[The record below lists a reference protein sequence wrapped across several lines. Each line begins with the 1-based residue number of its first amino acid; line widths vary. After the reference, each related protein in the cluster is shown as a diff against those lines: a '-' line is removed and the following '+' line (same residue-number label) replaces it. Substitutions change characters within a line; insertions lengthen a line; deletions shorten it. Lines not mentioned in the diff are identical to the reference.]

1 MRKQSSKM
9 GKFTKKTAQFQNKM
23 RKQGTQKMF
32 KNERLREI
40 MNILREEGYATVEML
55 SQRLYISPSSVRRD
69 LTQLEKQNQVRRS
82 YGGVELAKNNSRA
95 VPFSMR
101 MERQVEQKRLIAQK
115 AAALVREK
123 DIVYLDQSSTALYLA
138 QELADSKKIT
148 IVTNNMEILN
158 SIYSLD
164 NITIYSS
171 GGSLAKPF
179 KSLTGE
185 DAAATF
191 RRMRADFAFFSTQA
205 LSPEGVIYDDVFAE
219 VLVRQAMLE
228 NANKKVFLCDR
239 EKFDRFSGYRQCAL
253 NQVDYMISDVPCR
266 EKYSRFAPNVEF
278 L

>member
-1 MRKQSSKM
+1 M
-9 GKFTKKTAQFQNKM
+9 
-23 RKQGTQKMF
+23 
-32 KNERLREI
+32 ERE
-40 MNILREEGYATVEML
+40 NIVL
-55 SQRLYISPSSVRRD
+55 
-69 LTQLEKQNQVRRS
+69 RS
-82 YGGVELAKNNSRA
+82 YGSVELVKSNSRTEPYSQRA
-95 VPFSMR
+95 QHHI
-101 MERQVEQKRLIAQK
+101 EEKRRIAAK
-115 AAALVREK
+115 AATLVKDR
-123 DIVYLDQSSTALYLA
+123 DIVFLDQSSTALFLA
-138 QELADSKKIT
+138 EELVQDKKIT

>member
-1 MRKQSSKM
+1 
-9 GKFTKKTAQFQNKM
+9 
-23 RKQGTQKMF
+23 MF

-82 YGGVELAKNNSRA
+82 YGGVELEKNNSRA

-101 MERQVEQKRLIAQK
+101 MEHRVEQKRLIAKK
-115 AAALVREK
+115 AAALVQDK

-171 GGSLAKPF
+171 GGCLVKPH

-191 RRMRADFAFFSTQA
+191 RRMRADYAFFSAQA
-205 LSPEGVIYDDVFAE
+205 LSPEGVVYGDLFAE

-228 NANKKVFLCDR
+228 NAAKKVFLCDE
-239 EKFDRFSGYRQCAL
+239 EKFDRYSGYRLCSL
-253 NQVDYMISDVPCR
+253 REIDYMISDVPCR
-266 EKYSRFAPNVEF
+266 DKYGALAPDVQF

>member
-1 MRKQSSKM
+1 
-9 GKFTKKTAQFQNKM
+9 
-23 RKQGTQKMF
+23 MF
-32 KNERLREI
+32 KNERFREI
-40 MNILREEGYATVEML
+40 MNILREEGYTTVEEL
-55 SQRLYISPSSVRRD
+55 SKRLYISPSSIRRD
-69 LTQLEKQNQVRRS
+69 LTELEKQSMVRRS

-101 MERQVEQKRLIAQK
+101 MERAVEKKRLIAKK
-115 AAALVREK
+115 AAQLVREK
-123 DIVYLDQSSTALYLA
+123 DIVFLDQSSTALYLA
-138 QELADSKKIT
+138 QELAQSKKIT

-171 GGSLAKPF
+171 GGSLAGSR

-185 DAAATF
+185 EAAATF

-205 LSPEGVIYDDVFAE
+205 LSPEGVIYDDIFAE

-228 NANKKVFLCDR
+228 NAQKRVFLCDE
-239 EKFDRFSGYRQCAL
+239 EKLDKYSGYRQCSL
-253 NQVDYMISDVPCR
+253 SQIEYMISDTDCR
-266 EKYSRFAPNVEF
+266 EKYSRFAPNLQF